1 VRFAARLLSATLL
14 VLLLGLVV
22 LLWTADR
29 LLRRDLER
37 DMAVTLERQA
47 VMIREAVSADPA
59 LAQQQVHRIA
69 AQAGLR
75 ITLIA
80 RDGTVVA
87 ESDYATYPL
96 PPLQNHADR
105 PEVREALEG
114 RAGVA
119 RRRSETVG
127 RALLYVAVPGGP
139 GVVRVASDLSQ
150 VNALVRRAQVAVAT
164 AALVALLIGTL
175 ASLIT
180 ARSIARPL
188 TGLAAAARAI
198 AAGDRPRFPR
208 SGIPDI
214 DALVQTLRDMH
225 HQLAD
230 RFDALRHGQ
239 AESAALVEAMV
250 EGVLAADGKGRIVT
264 ANSAARRLL
273 GYAPDDP
280 LPDLQELFRV
290 KGARDVVSQ
299 VTRGASVE
307 GRELEMDGRM
317 LLVSARPLNSGGA
330 VLVLHD
336 VTDVRRLEAVRR
348 DFVANVSHELKTPL
362 TSIAGYAETLVSDP
376 PDEATSRRFL
386 EIVLGN
392 ARRMQHLVDDLLDLS
407 RIESGRWQPRKEPI
421 DVAAVAREAW
431 APLAE
436 RAAHRSMRFS
446 VDIDPDASVVSADA
460 EGLRQVLTNL
470 FDNAL
475 RYTPAGGTVAV
486 HAEKQ
491 DGGLAVMVSDTGP
504 GIPHEHLTRVFER
517 FYRVDPSR
525 SREEGGTGLGLAIV
539 RHLVEAHGGTVRAA
553 SEVGEGTTITCWFPP
568 A

>member
-1 VRFAARLLSATLL
+1 MRFAARLLSATLL

-47 VMIREAVSADPA
+47 ILIREAVPSDPA
-59 LAQQQVHRIA
+59 QAQQQLHRMA
-69 AQAGLR
+69 AEAGLR

-96 PPLQNHADR
+96 PPLQNHAGR

-114 RAGVA
+114 RTGVA
-119 RRRSETVG
+119 QRRSETVG

-139 GVVRVASDLSQ
+139 GVVRVASDLTQ
-150 VNALVRRAQVAVAT
+150 VNALVRRAQLAVAT
-164 AALVALLIGTL
+164 AALVALLIGSL

-250 EGVLAADGKGRIVT
+250 EGVLAADGKGHIMT

-436 RAAHRSMRFS
+436 RAAHRSMEFS
-446 VDIDPDASVVSADA
+446 VDIDPDASLVTADA

-504 GIPHEHLTRVFER
+504 GIPHEHLSRVFER

-539 RHLVEAHGGTVRAA
+539 RHLVEAHGGTVRAE
-553 SEVGEGTTITCWFPP
+553 SEVGEGTTITCWFPS

>member
-1 VRFAARLLSATLL
+1 MRFAARLLSATLL

-37 DMAVTLERQA
+37 DMAATLERQA
-47 VMIREAVSADPA
+47 VMVREAVPTDLAA
-59 LAQQQVHRIA
+59 AQQQIHRIA
-69 AQAGLR
+69 SEARVR

-80 RDGTVVA
+80 RDGTVLA

-105 PEVREALEG
+105 PEVREALQG
-114 RAGVA
+114 RTGVA
-119 RRRSETVG
+119 RRQSETVG
-127 RALLYVAVPGGP
+127 RALLYVAIPGGP

-150 VNALVRRAQVAVAT
+150 VNALVRRAQLAVAT

-188 TGLAAAARAI
+188 TALSAAARAI

-250 EGVLAADGKGRIVT
+250 EGVLAADGKGRILT

-273 GYAPDDP
+273 GYGPEES

-299 VTRGASVE
+299 VTHGAVIE
-307 GRELEMDGRM
+307 ARELELDGRM

-330 VLVLHD
+330 VLVMHD

-362 TSIAGYAETLVSDP
+362 TSIAGYAETLVSDR
-376 PDEATSRRFL
+376 PDEATSGRFL
-386 EIVLGN
+386 EIILGN
-392 ARRMQHLVDDLLDLS
+392 ARRMQRLVDDLLDLS
-407 RIESGRWQPRKEPI
+407 RIESGRWQPMKEPVDI
-421 DVAAVAREAW
+421 ASVAREAW

-436 RAAHRSMRFS
+436 RAAHRAMQLS
-446 VDIDPDASVVSADA
+446 VDVHPEASVVAADA

-475 RYTPAGGTVAV
+475 RYAPPGGTIAV
-486 HAEKQ
+486 HTARQE
-491 DGGLAVMVSDTGP
+491 GGLAVMVSDSGP
-504 GIPHEHLTRVFER
+504 GIPHEHLSRVFER

-539 RHLVEAHGGTVRAA
+539 RHLVEAHGGTVRAE
-553 SEVGEGTTITCWFPP
+553 SEVGEGTTITCWFPS

>member
-47 VMIREAVSADPA
+47 VLIREAVPSEPA
-59 LAQQQVHRIA
+59 PAQRQLHQMA

-80 RDGTVVA
+80 PDGTVVA
-87 ESDYATYPL
+87 ESDYSTYPL

-105 PEVREALEG
+105 PEVREAMQG
-114 RAGVA
+114 RTGVA
-119 RRRSETVG
+119 RRQSETVG
-127 RALLYVAVPGGP
+127 RALLYVAIPGGP

-188 TGLAAAARAI
+188 TALSAAARAI
-198 AAGDRPRFPR
+198 ASGDRPRFPR

-250 EGVLAADGKGRIVT
+250 EGVLAADGRGRILT

-273 GYAPDDP
+273 GYGPEEP

-299 VTRGASVE
+299 VTQGAVVE
-307 GRELEMDGRM
+307 GRELELDGRM

-362 TSIAGYAETLVSDP
+362 TSIAGYAETLVSDR
-376 PDEATSRRFL
+376 PDEVTSGRFL
-386 EIVLGN
+386 EIILGN

-407 RIESGRWQPRKEPI
+407 RIESGRWQPMKEPVDI
-421 DVAAVAREAW
+421 AAVAREAW

-436 RAAHRSMRFS
+436 RAAQRGMEFS
-446 VDIDPDASVVSADA
+446 LDIDRDASVVSADA
-460 EGLRQVLTNL
+460 DGFRQVLTNL

-486 HAEKQ
+486 HTANQE
-491 DGGLAVMVSDTGP
+491 GGLAVMVSDTGP
-504 GIPHEHLTRVFER
+504 GIPHEHLSRVFER
-517 FYRVDPSR
+517 FYRVDISR

-539 RHLVEAHGGTVRAA
+539 RHLVEAHGGTVRAESA
-553 SEVGEGTTITCWFPP
+553 VGEGTTITCWFPP

>member
-1 VRFAARLLSATLL
+1 MRFAARLLSATLL

-47 VMIREAVSADPA
+47 VMVREAVPTDLAT
-59 LAQQQVHRIA
+59 AQQQIHRIA
-69 AQAGLR
+69 SEAGVR

-105 PEVREALEG
+105 PEVREALQG
-114 RAGVA
+114 RTGVA
-119 RRRSETVG
+119 RRQSATVG
-127 RALLYVAVPGGP
+127 RALLYVAIPGGP

-188 TGLAAAARAI
+188 TALSTAARAI

-250 EGVLAADGKGRIVT
+250 EGVLAADGKGRILT

-273 GYAPDDP
+273 GYGPEEP

-299 VTRGASVE
+299 VTQGAVVE
-307 GRELEMDGRM
+307 GRELELDGRM

-336 VTDVRRLEAVRR
+336 VTNVRRLEAVRR

-362 TSIAGYAETLVSDP
+362 TSIAGYAETLVSDRRTRQP
-376 PDEATSRRFL
+376 AGDSSRSSWGMRAECSTWWTTSSTSRGSSPGG
-386 EIVLGN
+386 GN
-392 ARRMQHLVDDLLDLS
+392 R
-407 RIESGRWQPRKEPI
+407 GR
-421 DVAAVAREAW
+421 
-431 APLAE
+431 
-436 RAAHRSMRFS
+436 
-446 VDIDPDASVVSADA
+446 
-460 EGLRQVLTNL
+460 
-470 FDNAL
+470 
-475 RYTPAGGTVAV
+475 
-486 HAEKQ
+486 
-491 DGGLAVMVSDTGP
+491 
-504 GIPHEHLTRVFER
+504 
-517 FYRVDPSR
+517 SR
-525 SREEGGTGLGLAIV
+525 STSRPW
-539 RHLVEAHGGTVRAA
+539 HGRRGRRWRSAPRSGIGSSRWTSIATRP
-553 SEVGEGTTITCWFPP
+553 SFPRTP
-568 A
+568 TDCGRC

>member
-1 VRFAARLLSATLL
+1 MRFAARLLSATLL

-47 VMIREAVSADPA
+47 VLIREAVPSEPA
-59 LAQQQVHRIA
+59 QAQQQLHQMA

-80 RDGTVVA
+80 PDGTVVA

-105 PEVREALEG
+105 PEVREALQG
-114 RAGVA
+114 RTGVA
-119 RRRSETVG
+119 RRQSETVG
-127 RALLYVAVPGGP
+127 RALLYVAIPGGP

-150 VNALVRRAQVAVAT
+150 VNALVRRAQLAVAT

-188 TGLAAAARAI
+188 TALGAAARAI

-250 EGVLAADGKGRIVT
+250 EGVLAADGKGRILT

-273 GYAPDDP
+273 GYRPEEA

-299 VTRGASVE
+299 VTQGVVVE
-307 GRELEMDGRM
+307 GRELELDGRM

-362 TSIAGYAETLVSDP
+362 TSIAGYAETLVSDR
-376 PDEATSRRFL
+376 PDEVTSGRFL
-386 EIVLGN
+386 EIILGN

-407 RIESGRWQPRKEPI
+407 RIESGRWQPRKEPVDI
-421 DVAAVAREAW
+421 AEVAREAW

-436 RAAHRSMRFS
+436 RAAQRHMELS
-446 VDIDPDASVVSADA
+446 VDVDNDASVVPADP

-475 RYTPAGGTVAV
+475 RYAPAGGTVAV
-486 HAEKQ
+486 HTARQE
-491 DGGLAVMVSDTGP
+491 GGLAVMVSDSGP
-504 GIPHEHLTRVFER
+504 GIPHEHLSRVFER
-517 FYRVDPSR
+517 FYRVDTSR

-539 RHLVEAHGGTVRAA
+539 RHLVEAHGGTVRAE

-568 A
+568 T